1 MVGFSGPNL
10 QRNLSKQGQAA
21 RVVRPNLCGV
31 GCRLEVAAKNSRSKT
46 ALRSSF
52 WRESVA
58 EKGAKMEIV
67 STVSAARAFL
77 KPLKRAGKRVGFVPT
92 MGALHEGHLSLA
104 RTLTQHSD
112 VRVCSIFVNPTQ
124 FNDPKDYEAYVISIE
139 RDAELLRREGV
150 DLLFAPTV
158 EEVYP
163 AGYQTTVTV
172 SEVSK
177 PFEGA
182 LRPGHFTGVA
192 SVVSILFNIV
202 QPDVAIFGE
211 KDFQQL
217 SLIERMV
224 QDLKFDTKIV
234 RGQLVRDADGLA
246 LSSRNARLSSD
257 GRKNALAISR
267 GLFAAQAAFREG
279 VRESAALER
288 IVINSITGMPNPVIE
303 YVSMV
308 DEVSLVPV
316 ESVSGR
322 CRMLVVAQVEGVRLL
337 DNASFNLSSR

>member
-1 MVGFSGPNL
+1 
-10 QRNLSKQGQAA
+10 
-21 RVVRPNLCGV
+21 
-31 GCRLEVAAKNSRSKT
+31 
-46 ALRSSF
+46 
-52 WRESVA
+52 
-58 EKGAKMEIV
+58 MEIV
-67 STVSAARAFL
+67 STVSAARSFL

-104 RTLTQHSD
+104 RTLRQHSD

-124 FNDPKDYEAYVISIE
+124 FNDPKDYEAYVISVE
-139 RDAELLRREGV
+139 RDAEMLRREGV

-163 AGYQTTVTV
+163 SGYQTTVSV

-224 QDLKFDTKIV
+224 HDLKFDIDIV
-234 RGQLVRDADGLA
+234 RGELVRDADGLA
-246 LSSRNARLSSD
+246 LSSRNARLSDD
-257 GRKNALAISR
+257 GRKHALAISR
-267 GLFAAQAAFREG
+267 GLFASQAAFRSGERDSSRLEKI
-279 VRESAALER
+279 VADSIRE
-288 IVINSITGMPNPVIE
+288 MPNQEID
-303 YVSMV
+303 YISLV
-308 DEVSLVPV
+308 DEASLEPV
-316 ESVSGR
+316 KSVSGR
-322 CRMLVVAQVEGVRLL
+322 CRMLVVARVEGVRLL
-337 DNASFNLSSR
+337 DNAPFA